1 MTFSIRRLSLT
12 AGLIVVAAGAG
23 ANYAYEA
30 PATEGDDEEG
40 LRLVV
45 NVPANRLYVYEDG
58 VRTRTY
64 AVSVGLQGYETPAG
78 SYTIREVIWNPWWH
92 PPQSDWAAGRKPE
105 PPGESNPMGRVKLNF
120 GPLLYIHGTSA
131 YQSLGAPASRG
142 CVRMRNS
149 DVIEL
154 ARLVHEYASPKVDG
168 ETLDMLIDSPSMT
181 RTIRLAKRVKFTAE
195 YNVATVDDG
204 FLILYPD
211 VYKRM
216 RSKVRDEVEQTLR
229 DSGIDMADVNR
240 DHLERLLEKS
250 STTRVAISLEDLVA
264 PTPVAAG
271 EAANSRER

>member
-12 AGLIVVAAGAG
+12 AGLILVAAGAG
-23 ANYAYEA
+23 ANYAYQT
-30 PATEGDDEEG
+30 PAAEGDEEG
-40 LRLVV
+40 LHLVV
-45 NVPANRLYVYEDG
+45 NVPANRLYVYENG

-78 SYTIREVIWNPWWH
+78 SYRIREVIWNPWWH
-92 PPQSDWAAGRKPE
+92 PPQSNWAAGRKPE

-131 YQSLGAPASRG
+131 YQSLGTPASRG

-154 ARLVHEYASPKVDG
+154 AQLVHEYASPKVES
-168 ETLDMLIDSPSMT
+168 ETIARLIDSPTMT
-181 RTIRLAKRVKFTAE
+181 RTIRLAKPVKFTAE

-211 VYKRM
+211 VYRRV
-216 RSKVRDEVEQTLR
+216 RSKVRSEVEQTLR
-229 DSGIDMADVNR
+229 DSGIDMADVNS

-264 PTPVAAG
+264 PAPVAAG
-271 EAANSRER
+271 EGPDNRER

>member
-1 MTFSIRRLSLT
+1 VT

-23 ANYAYEA
+23 ANYAYDTPVA
-30 PATEGDDEEG
+30 DPPKEG
-40 LRLVV
+40 LHLVV

-58 VRTRTY
+58 ERTRTY

-78 SYTIREVIWNPWWH
+78 DYSIREVIWNPWWH

-131 YQSLGAPASRG
+131 YQSLGNPASRG

-154 ARLVHEYASPKVDG
+154 AQLVHQYASPKVDG
-168 ETLDMLIDSPSMT
+168 DVLETLIESPSMT
-181 RTIRLAKRVKFTAE
+181 RTIRLAKAVTFTAE

-211 VYKRM
+211 VYKRVK
-216 RSKVRDEVEQTLR
+216 SKVRDEVEKTLR
-229 DSGIDMADVNR
+229 DSGIDIEDVNR
-240 DHLERLLEKS
+240 EHLDRLLEKS
-250 STTRVAISLEDLVA
+250 STTRVAISLEELVA
-264 PTPVAAG
+264 PAAVAAG
-271 EAANSRER
+271 DESRER

>member
-23 ANYAYEA
+23 ANYAYET
-30 PATEGDDEEG
+30 PATEGDDEG
-40 LRLVV
+40 LRIVV

-78 SYTIREVIWNPWWH
+78 SYSIREVIWNPWWH

-131 YQSLGAPASRG
+131 YQSLGTPASRG

-154 ARLVHEYASPKVDG
+154 ARLVHEYASPKVED
-168 ETLDMLIDSPSMT
+168 ETLDKLVDSPSMT
-181 RTIRLAKRVKFTAE
+181 RTIRLAKAVKFTAE

-250 STTRVAISLEDLVA
+250 STTRVAISLEELVA

-271 EAANSRER
+271 EAASNRER